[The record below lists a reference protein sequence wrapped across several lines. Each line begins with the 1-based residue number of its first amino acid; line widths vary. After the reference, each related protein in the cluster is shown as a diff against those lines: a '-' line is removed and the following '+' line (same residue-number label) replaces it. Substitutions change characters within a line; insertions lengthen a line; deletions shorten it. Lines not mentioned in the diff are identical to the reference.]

1 MRQKRLNEYFKYI
14 KNNRIVKI
22 ADDTQD
28 IIVSDW
34 RDFLRFLYSNSYY
47 VESILWWEHLQFSE
61 SGKNRETLGY
71 GGPIDPIND
80 GYYYAETLIE
90 CDFSDTNTISDIEKY
105 VEATI
110 LSYKPHVLVP
120 SFTVKPQ

>member
-1 MRQKRLNEYFKYI
+1 MEQMLLNEYLKH
-14 KNNRIVKI
+14 NRIVEI
-22 ADDTQD
+22 ADETHD

-34 RDFLRFLYSNSYY
+34 RDFLRFLYSNGYY

-61 SGKNRETLGY
+61 RGKNRQTLGC

-90 CDFSDTNTISDIEKY
+90 CDFSDTNTIPDIEKY
-105 VEATI
+105 IEATI
-110 LSYKPHVLVP
+110 LSYKPHILVP
-120 SFTVKPQ
+120 SFTVKPR